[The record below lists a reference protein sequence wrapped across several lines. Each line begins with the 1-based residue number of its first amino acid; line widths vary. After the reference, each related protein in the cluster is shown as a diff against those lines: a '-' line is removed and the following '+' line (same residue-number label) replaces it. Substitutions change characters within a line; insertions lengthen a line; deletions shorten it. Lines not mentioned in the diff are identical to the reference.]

1 LFLNKINK
9 RFENRSNQEERDKA
23 IAAKNERIIRER
35 ASEELIKAFYLKP
48 PTNYDD
54 DHELYLV
61 DKKNKTD
68 KKESLNKN
76 SQNNYRRYN
85 ARDEIL
91 NVAEDYANDI
101 DDDYNEE
108 DEENY
113 ENEASADDRLSC
125 FDFIDLID
133 CNKESLTATNTAKYT
148 FYPPAT
154 NVTNLTDD
162 DNYNEDEEEIYGDDD
177 DDEDEC
183 SSTRVSAAMRFVPP
197 PTEFDTA
204 VAANNNNNTTNS
216 IMTSSFTFQK
226 YFHPQSNCNSSDYST
241 TTNKSDHDHSCS
253 SSSSSSASPSSCS
266 NNKTKPVAATN
277 NFILKPKIQQQ
288 TTTHLKVFLRS
299 PIN

>member
-1 LFLNKINK
+1 MYYDK

-35 ASEELIKAFYLKP
+35 ASEDLIKAFYLKP

-76 SQNNYRRYN
+76 NQNNYRRYN

-101 DDDYNEE
+101 DDDYNDE

-113 ENEASADDRLSC
+113 EDEPSADDRLSC

-177 DDEDEC
+177 EDEC

-197 PTEFDTA
+197 PSEFDTA
-204 VAANNNNNTTNS
+204 AAANNNNNTTNS

-266 NNKTKPVAATN
+266 NNKAKPVAATN

-288 TTTHLKVFLRS
+288 TTHLKVFLRS
-299 PIN
+299 PINLKIIF